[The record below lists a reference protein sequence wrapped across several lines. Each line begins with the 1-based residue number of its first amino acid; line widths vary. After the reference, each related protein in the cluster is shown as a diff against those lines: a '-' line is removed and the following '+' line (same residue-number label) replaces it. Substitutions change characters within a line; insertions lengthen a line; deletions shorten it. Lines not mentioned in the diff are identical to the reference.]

1 MKKIKDMT
9 LEEVKN
15 MCKGQEVCVGCVLAN
30 EQGSCKLGTDFYPGF
45 PASFD
50 LREPGEPRFS
60 AQDIEDAKALCR
72 EFPVGPSACVGRNGA
87 GELYINRGADR
98 TFVNSNLLRGIENDE
113 FYFFREILGREYF
126 EKGENA

>member
-60 AQDIEDAKALCR
+60 AQDIEDATTICSVFDCHPDAII
-72 EFPVGPSACVGRNGA
+72 GRNKSGIPYLMLNGKKVYLLSTMLPGIPS
-87 GELYINRGADR
+87 GEEY
-98 TFVNSNLLRGIENDE
+98 TFCEV
-113 FYFFREILGREYF
+113 LGKQHF
-126 EKGENA
+126 EKGGDV